1 MTVVETLTTAL
12 ELMRRTGW
20 VRHHFISPEGHCALG
35 AIRDAQ
41 PDGITDVSLESLR
54 AHGVMQDHPFHLPP
68 GFVRYTE
75 NKDPAAI
82 AAIGVLAQAVPE
94 AFVKACIGDY
104 MHSSDL
110 VVARYNNTRTAFDQI
125 EAWFNRAIDLAQAKE
140 MWNELEKAP
149 AVAEE
154 KELKKGDVVCS
165 LK

>member
-35 AIRDAQ
+35 AIRDAK
-41 PDGITDVSLESLR
+41 PDGVTDLSYGNLR
-54 AHGVMQDHPFHLPP
+54 AHSLLAASPYFGS
-68 GFVRYTE
+68 GFDRYFSF
-75 NKDPAAI
+75 KDPAIGFLAMAI
-82 AAIGVLAQAVPE
+82 PE
-94 AFVKACIGDY
+94 DFEPDTYGY
-104 MHSSDL
+104 MGNIDDL
-110 VVARYNNTRTAFDQI
+110 IVARYNNSRAGFGEI

-140 MWNELEKAP
+140 MWNELETAP